1 MGADGKAGA
10 AGGKTGDA
18 ENLVPL
24 NEQLLVLRNKVLR
37 RDLRIEQLTK
47 SEKHLRAAAATVG
60 SSAAQI
66 RAQVKHE
73 TEKLRRERDALQI
86 ENRLLRNRQLDQTLV
101 A

>member
-1 MGADGKAGA
+1 M
-10 AGGKTGDA
+10 
-18 ENLVPL
+18 PL
-24 NEQLLVLRNKVLR
+24 HEQLLVLKNKVLR

-47 SEKHLRAAAATVG
+47 NEKHLRAAAATVG

-73 TEKLRRERDALQI
+73 TDRLRRERDALQI
-86 ENRLLRNRQLDQTLV
+86 ENQMLRRRQLDQTLV